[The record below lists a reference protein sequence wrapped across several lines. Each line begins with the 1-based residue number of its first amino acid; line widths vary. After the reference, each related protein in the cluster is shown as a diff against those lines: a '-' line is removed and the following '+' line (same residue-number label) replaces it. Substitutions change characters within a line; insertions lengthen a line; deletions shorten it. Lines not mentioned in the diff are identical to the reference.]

1 MTNQISHYNDRKYI
15 YIKRKQMLKILP
27 TVIGCLGLMA
37 TTTFAETTL
46 KTQEQKAGYFI
57 GIQMGTQLKSS
68 KDDID
73 LEAVKLGMQDI
84 FSGTKQRITNEE
96 MQKAMMNFQNS
107 KQKRE
112 MALLEKS
119 KKESIAYLE
128 TNKKKDGVVTL
139 ESGLQYKVIKS
150 GEGKVSPKLT
160 DTVVT
165 HYRGTL
171 TNGTLFDSSYDRGTP
186 ATFPV
191 NGVIPGWTEAL
202 QKMKVGDK
210 WQLVIPGSL
219 AYGKRGAPPVITPDA
234 TLLFDIELLEIKAK

>member
-1 MTNQISHYNDRKYI
+1 
-15 YIKRKQMLKILP
+15 MLKILP

-37 TTTFAETTL
+37 TSTFAETSL
-46 KTQEQKAGYFI
+46 KTQEQQAGYFI
-57 GIQMGTQLKSS
+57 GIQMGTQLKNS
-68 KDDID
+68 KEDID
-73 LEAVKLGMQDI
+73 LDALKLGMEDI
-84 FSGTKQRITNEE
+84 FAGEKPKLTNEQ
-96 MQKAMMNFQNS
+96 MQKAMMAFQNS

-128 TNKKKDGVVTL
+128 ENKKKEGVITL
-139 ESGLQYKVIKS
+139 ESGLQYKVLKS
-150 GEGKVSPKLT
+150 GEGKVSPALT

-171 TNGTLFDSSYDRGTP
+171 SNGTLFDSSYDRGAP

-219 AYGKRGAPPVITPDA
+219 AYGKRGAPPTIAPDA
-234 TLLFDIELLEIKAK
+234 TLLFDIELLEIKAKK

>member
-1 MTNQISHYNDRKYI
+1 
-15 YIKRKQMLKILP
+15 MLKILP

-37 TTTFAETTL
+37 TTTFAETAL

-73 LEAVKLGMQDI
+73 LDAVKLGMEDI

-96 MQKAMMNFQNS
+96 MQKAMMNYQDS
-107 KQKRE
+107 KQKRM

-128 TNKKKDGVVTL
+128 ENKKKEGVITL
-139 ESGLQYKVIKS
+139 ESGLQYKVITS
-150 GEGKVSPKLT
+150 GAGKVSPKLT

-165 HYRGTL
+165 HYKGTL
-171 TNGTLFDSSYDRGTP
+171 ADGTVFDSSYDRGTP

-191 NGVIPGWTEAL
+191 NGVIKGWTEAL

-210 WQLVIPGSL
+210 WQLVIPGDL
-219 AYGKRGAPPVITPDA
+219 AYGKRGSPPTITPDA